1 MSFARLH
8 DKKIGKGI
16 NIKKL
21 NNILKTKGFKNYGLI
36 KGDVT
41 KTIDQFIKNKNL
53 KYLYFTW
60 IWMFTH
66 QRNIR

>member
-21 NNILKTKGFKNYGLI
+21 NNILKQK
-36 KGDVT
+36 V
-41 KTIDQFIKNKNL
+41 L
-53 KYLYFTW
+53 KIMVL
-60 IWMFTH
+60 
-66 QRNIR
+66 